1 MRSIP
6 ASDEDDDHEL
16 ASDRES
22 GPLHN
27 TKPSSTCAPDVA
39 AVAVPLGRAFEASR
53 SAGQD
58 VGPRCRI
65 IIIQVPHPDLA
76 KPVRRFL
83 RLLLASDM
91 TLIDGDDLDDRKH
104 VTRTE
109 ESLVVFTEPTKP
121 KSSANEDEEAVA
133 IAMRLRCPII
143 GIATALGRS
152 PKALIR
158 LAEHRVVVPPID
170 ATVVADVVEAVTATR
185 PTNVDASMAARVTIK
200 DLAIAVRDDVGAERS
215 LERLQRLA
223 EPQVTYDVPP
233 LSELSGLGAAKIYCM
248 EAADFMRAYLAGTY
262 SLERSSAWSACQRSP
277 RYRQDLTD
285 AFAGPELP
293 GVHFIADELRSV
305 AVTQVGAP
313 RRRHFRYPRHVF
325 RGNSTSPKH
334 HLHRRM

>member
-1 MRSIP
+1 ML
-6 ASDEDDDHEL
+6 D
-16 ASDRES
+16 
-22 GPLHN
+22 
-27 TKPSSTCAPDVA
+27 PD
-39 AVAVPLGRAFEASR
+39 AV
-53 SAGQD
+53 
-58 VGPRCRI
+58 

-104 VTRTE
+104 VTRTG

-143 GIATALGRS
+143 GIATALGRL

-248 EAADFMRAYLAGTY
+248 EVADSMRAYLAGKI
-262 SLERSSAWSACQRSP
+262 P
-277 RYRQDLTD
+277 
-285 AFAGPELP
+285 
-293 GVHFIADELRSV
+293 
-305 AVTQVGAP
+305 
-313 RRRHFRYPRHVF
+313 
-325 RGNSTSPKH
+325 
-334 HLHRRM
+334 